1 MVLENIKNAVIKANI
16 EVLNYLKNSLKK
28 DDFIYTNQIGFGGD
42 NSLKIDIIFENIFIK
57 HLKEF
62 GNIFSE
68 ECGLKDFKK
77 DITFIIDPLDGSN
90 NFFSN
95 LPYYGTSVAIK
106 KDEEIIGG
114 FVANLA
120 LETLVYRF
128 LDDEVIYLSLNSNK
142 ELKNRINNS
151 SKVAVFERGYKY
163 PDICKILNDKN
174 IKFRVLGA
182 TAISLANARD
192 YDFVLFMGELRAFDI
207 DAAMYICKDLYKI
220 VKNNLIFITKSKD
233 CFNDFKEIIKHF

>member
-1 MVLENIKNAVIKANI
+1 MENIKNAVIKANI

-42 NSLKIDIIFENIFIK
+42 NSLKIDIIFENIFIE

-68 ECGLKDFKK
+68 ECGFKNFKK
-77 DITFIIDPLDGSN
+77 DITFVIDPLDGSN
-90 NFFSN
+90 NFSSN

-106 KDEEIIGG
+106 KGEDIIGG

-128 LDDEVIYLSLNSNK
+128 LDDEVVYLSLNSNK
-142 ELKNRINNS
+142 ELRNRINSS

>member
-1 MVLENIKNAVIKANI
+1 MENIKNAVIKANI

-28 DDFIYTNQIGFGGD
+28 DDFIYTNEIGFGGD
-42 NSLKIDIIFENIFIK
+42 NSLKIDIIFENIFIE

-68 ECGLKDFKK
+68 ECGFKDFKK

-106 KDEEIIGG
+106 KGEEIIGG

-128 LDDEVIYLSLNSNK
+128 LDDEVVYLSLNSNK
-142 ELKNRINNS
+142 ELKNRINS
-151 SKVAVFERGYKY
+151 GSKVAVFERGYKY

>member
-1 MVLENIKNAVIKANI
+1 MENIKNAVIKANI

-42 NSLKIDIIFENIFIK
+42 NSLKIDIIFENIFIE

-68 ECGLKDFKK
+68 ECGFKDFKK

-106 KDEEIIGG
+106 RGEEIIGG

-128 LDDEVIYLSLNSNK
+128 LDDEVVYLSLNSNK
-142 ELKNRINNS
+142 KLKNRINSS

>member
-1 MVLENIKNAVIKANI
+1 MENIKNAVIKANI

-42 NSLKIDIIFENIFIK
+42 NSLKIDIIFENIFIE

-106 KDEEIIGG
+106 KGEEIIGG

-128 LDDEVIYLSLNSNK
+128 LDDEVVYLSLNSNK
-142 ELKNRINNS
+142 ELKNRINS
-151 SKVAVFERGYKY
+151 GSKVAVFERGYKY

>member
-1 MVLENIKNAVIKANI
+1 MENIKNAVIKANI

-42 NSLKIDIIFENIFIK
+42 NSLKIDIIFENIFIE

-106 KDEEIIGG
+106 RGEEIIGG

-128 LDDEVIYLSLNSNK
+128 LDDEVVYLSLNSNK
-142 ELKNRINNS
+142 ELKNRINNG

>member
-1 MVLENIKNAVIKANI
+1 MENIKNAVIKANI

-42 NSLKIDIIFENIFIK
+42 NSLKIDIIFENIFIE

-68 ECGLKDFKK
+68 ECGFKDFKK

-95 LPYYGTSVAIK
+95 IPYYGTSVAIK

-142 ELKNRINNS
+142 ELKNRINNG

>member
-1 MVLENIKNAVIKANI
+1 MENIKNAVIKANI

-42 NSLKIDIIFENIFIK
+42 NSLKIDIIFENIFIE

-68 ECGLKDFKK
+68 ECGFKDFKK

-106 KDEEIIGG
+106 KGEDIIGG

-128 LDDEVIYLSLNSNK
+128 LDDEVVYLSLNSNK
-142 ELKNRINNS
+142 ELRNRINS
-151 SKVAVFERGYKY
+151 GSKVAVFERGYKY

>member
-1 MVLENIKNAVIKANI
+1 MENIKNAVIKANI

-42 NSLKIDIIFENIFIK
+42 NSLKIDIIFENIFIE

-62 GNIFSE
+62 GNVFSE

-106 KDEEIIGG
+106 RGEEIIGG

-128 LDDEVIYLSLNSNK
+128 LDDEVVYLSLNSNK
-142 ELKNRINNS
+142 ELRNRINSS

>member
-1 MVLENIKNAVIKANI
+1 MENIKNAVIKANI

-42 NSLKIDIIFENIFIK
+42 NSLKIDIIFENIFIE

-68 ECGLKDFKK
+68 ECGFKDFKK

-106 KDEEIIGG
+106 RGEEIIGG

-128 LDDEVIYLSLNSNK
+128 LDDEVVYLSLNSNK

-192 YDFVLFMGELRAFDI
+192 YDFVLFMGELRVFDI

>member
-1 MVLENIKNAVIKANI
+1 MENIKNAVIKANI

>member
-1 MVLENIKNAVIKANI
+1 MENIKNAVIKANI

-42 NSLKIDIIFENIFIK
+42 NSLKIDIIFENIFIE

-68 ECGLKDFKK
+68 ECGFKDFKK

-106 KDEEIIGG
+106 KGEDIIGG

-128 LDDEVIYLSLNSNK
+128 LDDEVVYLSLNSNK
-142 ELKNRINNS
+142 ELKNRINSS

-163 PDICKILNDKN
+163 SDICKILNDKN

>member
-1 MVLENIKNAVIKANI
+1 MENIKNAVIKANI

-42 NSLKIDIIFENIFIK
+42 NSLKIDIIFENIFIE

-90 NFFSN
+90 NFSSN

-106 KDEEIIGG
+106 KGEDIIGG

-128 LDDEVIYLSLNSNK
+128 LDDEVVYLSLNSNK
-142 ELKNRINNS
+142 ELKNRINS
-151 SKVAVFERGYKY
+151 GSKVAVFERGYKY

>member
-1 MVLENIKNAVIKANI
+1 MENIKNAVIKANI

-28 DDFIYTNQIGFGGD
+28 DDFIYTNEIGFGGD
-42 NSLKIDIIFENIFIK
+42 NSLKIDIIFENIFIE

-68 ECGLKDFKK
+68 ECGFKNFKK
-77 DITFIIDPLDGSN
+77 DITFVIDPLDGSN
-90 NFFSN
+90 NFSSN

-106 KDEEIIGG
+106 KGEEIIGG

-128 LDDEVIYLSLNSNK
+128 LDDEVVYLSLNSNK
-142 ELKNRINNS
+142 ELRNRINSS

>member
-1 MVLENIKNAVIKANI
+1 LENIKNAVIKANI

-42 NSLKIDIIFENIFIK
+42 NSLKIDIIFENIFIE

-68 ECGLKDFKK
+68 ECGFKDFKK

-106 KDEEIIGG
+106 RGEEIIGG

-120 LETLVYRF
+120 LETLVYKF
-128 LDDEVIYLSLNSNK
+128 LDDEVVYLSLNSNK
-142 ELKNRINNS
+142 ELKNRINS
-151 SKVAVFERGYKY
+151 GSKVAVFERGYKY

>member
-1 MVLENIKNAVIKANI
+1 MENIKNAVIKANI

-42 NSLKIDIIFENIFIK
+42 NSLKIDIIFENIFIEY
-57 HLKEF
+57 LKEF
-62 GNIFSE
+62 GNVFSE
-68 ECGLKDFKK
+68 ECGFKDFKK

-106 KDEEIIGG
+106 RGEEIIGG

-128 LDDEVIYLSLNSNK
+128 LDDEVVYLSLNSNK
-142 ELKNRINNS
+142 ELKNGINSS

>member
-1 MVLENIKNAVIKANI
+1 MENIKNAVIKANI

-42 NSLKIDIIFENIFIK
+42 NSLKIDIIFENIFIE

-68 ECGLKDFKK
+68 ECGLKDFIK

-106 KDEEIIGG
+106 RGEEIIGG

-128 LDDEVIYLSLNSNK
+128 LDDEVVYLSLNSNK

>member
-1 MVLENIKNAVIKANI
+1 
-16 EVLNYLKNSLKK
+16 SLKK

-42 NSLKIDIIFENIFIK
+42 NSLKIDIIFENIFIE

-68 ECGLKDFKK
+68 ECGFKDFKK

-90 NFFSN
+90 NFSSN

-106 KDEEIIGG
+106 RGEDIIGG

-128 LDDEVIYLSLNSNK
+128 LDDEVVYLSLNSNK
-142 ELKNRINNS
+142 ELRNRINSS

-220 VKNNLIFITKSKD
+220 VKNNLIFLTKSKD

>member
-1 MVLENIKNAVIKANI
+1 MENIKNAVIKANI

-42 NSLKIDIIFENIFIK
+42 NSLKIDIIFENIFIE

-106 KDEEIIGG
+106 RGEEIIGG

-128 LDDEVIYLSLNSNK
+128 LDDEVVYLSLNSNK

-151 SKVAVFERGYKY
+151 SKIAVFERGYKY

>member
-1 MVLENIKNAVIKANI
+1 MENIKNAVIKANI

-42 NSLKIDIIFENIFIK
+42 NSLKIDIIFENIFIE

-62 GNIFSE
+62 GNVFSE
-68 ECGLKDFKK
+68 ECGFKDFKK

-128 LDDEVIYLSLNSNK
+128 LDDEVVYLLLNSNK

>member
-1 MVLENIKNAVIKANI
+1 MENIKNAVIKANI

-42 NSLKIDIIFENIFIK
+42 NSLKIDIIFENIFIE

-68 ECGLKDFKK
+68 ECGFKNFKK

-95 LPYYGTSVAIK
+95 LPYYGTSIAIK
-106 KDEEIIGG
+106 RGEDIIGG

-128 LDDEVIYLSLNSNK
+128 LDDEVVYLSLNSNK
-142 ELKNRINNS
+142 ELRNRINSS

>member
-1 MVLENIKNAVIKANI
+1 MENIKNAVIKANI

-42 NSLKIDIIFENIFIK
+42 NSLKIDIIFENIFIE

-106 KDEEIIGG
+106 KGEDIIGG

-128 LDDEVIYLSLNSNK
+128 LDDEVVYLSLNSNK
-142 ELKNRINNS
+142 ELRNGINSS

>member
-1 MVLENIKNAVIKANI
+1 MENIKNAVIKANI

-42 NSLKIDIIFENIFIK
+42 NSLKIDIIFENIFIE

-128 LDDEVIYLSLNSNK
+128 LDDEVVYLSLNSNK

>member
-1 MVLENIKNAVIKANI
+1 MENIKNAVIKANI

-42 NSLKIDIIFENIFIK
+42 NSLKIDIIFENIFIE

-62 GNIFSE
+62 GNVFSE

-106 KDEEIIGG
+106 RGEEIIGG

-128 LDDEVIYLSLNSNK
+128 LDDEVVYLSLNSNK
-142 ELKNRINNS
+142 ELKNGINSS

>member
-1 MVLENIKNAVIKANI
+1 MENIKNAVIKANI

-42 NSLKIDIIFENIFIK
+42 NSLKIDIIFENIFIE

-106 KDEEIIGG
+106 RGEEIIGG

-128 LDDEVIYLSLNSNK
+128 LDDEVVYLSLNSNK
-142 ELKNRINNS
+142 ELKNRVNSS

>member
-1 MVLENIKNAVIKANI
+1 MENIKNAVIKANI

-42 NSLKIDIIFENIFIK
+42 NSLKIDIIFENIFIE

-106 KDEEIIGG
+106 KGEEIIGG

-128 LDDEVIYLSLNSNK
+128 LDDEVVYLSLNSNK

>member
-1 MVLENIKNAVIKANI
+1 MENIKNAVIKANI

-42 NSLKIDIIFENIFIK
+42 NSLKIDIIFENIFIE

-106 KDEEIIGG
+106 RGEEIIGG

-128 LDDEVIYLSLNSNK
+128 LDDEVVYLSLNSNK
-142 ELKNRINNS
+142 DLRKRVNS
-151 SKVAVFERGYKY
+151 GSKVAVFERGYKY

>member
-1 MVLENIKNAVIKANI
+1 MENIKNAVIKANI

-42 NSLKIDIIFENIFIK
+42 NSLKIDIIFENIFIE

-62 GNIFSE
+62 GNVFSE
-68 ECGLKDFKK
+68 ECGYKDFKK

-106 KDEEIIGG
+106 RGEEIIGG

-142 ELKNRINNS
+142 ELKNRINS
-151 SKVAVFERGYKY
+151 GSKVAVFERGYKY

>member
-1 MVLENIKNAVIKANI
+1 MENIKNAVIKANI

-42 NSLKIDIIFENIFIK
+42 NSLKIDIIFENIFIE

-68 ECGLKDFKK
+68 ECGFLDFQK
-77 DITFIIDPLDGSN
+77 DITFVIDPLDGSN
-90 NFFSN
+90 NFSSN

-106 KDEEIIGG
+106 RGEDIIGG

-128 LDDEVIYLSLNSNK
+128 LDDEVVYLSLNSNK
-142 ELKNRINNS
+142 DLKNRINSS

-220 VKNNLIFITKSKD
+220 VEENLIFLTKSKE
-233 CFNDFKEIIKHF
+233 CFSNFKEIIKHF

>member
-1 MVLENIKNAVIKANI
+1 MKNIKNAVIKANI

-42 NSLKIDIIFENIFIK
+42 NSLKIDIIFENIFIE

-106 KDEEIIGG
+106 KGEKIIGG

-128 LDDEVIYLSLNSNK
+128 LDDEVVYLSLNSNK
-142 ELKNRINNS
+142 ELKNRVNSS

>member
-1 MVLENIKNAVIKANI
+1 MENIKNAVIKANI

-42 NSLKIDIIFENIFIK
+42 NSLKIDIIFENIFIE

-68 ECGLKDFKK
+68 ECGFKDFKK

-106 KDEEIIGG
+106 RGEEIIGG

-128 LDDEVIYLSLNSNK
+128 LDDEVVYLSLNSNK
-142 ELKNRINNS
+142 ELKNRVNSS

>member
-1 MVLENIKNAVIKANI
+1 MENIKNAVIKANI

-42 NSLKIDIIFENIFIK
+42 NSLKIDIIFENIFIE

-68 ECGLKDFKK
+68 ECGFKDFKK

-106 KDEEIIGG
+106 RGEEIIGG

-120 LETLVYRF
+120 LETLVYKF
-128 LDDEVIYLSLNSNK
+128 LDDEVVYLSLNSNK
-142 ELKNRINNS
+142 ELKNRINS
-151 SKVAVFERGYKY
+151 GSKVAVFERGYKY

>member
-1 MVLENIKNAVIKANI
+1 MENIKNAVIKANI

-42 NSLKIDIIFENIFIK
+42 NSLKIDIIFENIFIE

-106 KDEEIIGG
+106 RGEDIIGG

-128 LDDEVIYLSLNSNK
+128 LDDEVVYLSLNSNK
-142 ELKNRINNS
+142 YLKNRINS
-151 SKVAVFERGYKY
+151 GSKVAVFERGYKY

>member
-1 MVLENIKNAVIKANI
+1 MENIKNAVIKANI

-42 NSLKIDIIFENIFIK
+42 NSLKIDIIFENIFIE

-62 GNIFSE
+62 GNVFSE

-106 KDEEIIGG
+106 RGEEIIGG

-128 LDDEVIYLSLNSNK
+128 LDDEVVYLSLNSNK
-142 ELKNRINNS
+142 ELKNRINS
-151 SKVAVFERGYKY
+151 GSKVAVFERGYKY

>member
-1 MVLENIKNAVIKANI
+1 MENIKNAVIKANI

-42 NSLKIDIIFENIFIK
+42 NSLKIDIIFENIFIE

-106 KDEEIIGG
+106 RGEEIIGG

-128 LDDEVIYLSLNSNK
+128 LDDEVVYLSLNSNK
-142 ELKNRINNS
+142 ELKNRINS
-151 SKVAVFERGYKY
+151 GSKVAVFERGYKY

>member
-1 MVLENIKNAVIKANI
+1 MENIKNAVIKANI

-42 NSLKIDIIFENIFIK
+42 NSLKIDIIFENIFIE

-95 LPYYGTSVAIK
+95 LPYYGTSIAIK
-106 KDEEIIGG
+106 RGEDIIGG

-142 ELKNRINNS
+142 ELRNRINS
-151 SKVAVFERGYKY
+151 GSKVAVFERGYKY

>member
-1 MVLENIKNAVIKANI
+1 MENIKNAVIKANI

-28 DDFIYTNQIGFGGD
+28 DDFIYTNEIGFGGD
-42 NSLKIDIIFENIFIK
+42 NSLKIDIIFENIFIE

-68 ECGLKDFKK
+68 ECGFKDFKK

-95 LPYYGTSVAIK
+95 IPYYGTSVAIK

-142 ELKNRINNS
+142 ELKNRINNG

>member
-1 MVLENIKNAVIKANI
+1 MENIKNAVIKANI

-42 NSLKIDIIFENIFIK
+42 NSLKIDIIFENIFIE

-62 GNIFSE
+62 GNVFSE
-68 ECGLKDFKK
+68 ECGFKDFKK

-128 LDDEVIYLSLNSNK
+128 LDDEVVYLSLNSNK
-142 ELKNRINNS
+142 ELKNRVNS
-151 SKVAVFERGYKY
+151 GSKVAVFERGYKY